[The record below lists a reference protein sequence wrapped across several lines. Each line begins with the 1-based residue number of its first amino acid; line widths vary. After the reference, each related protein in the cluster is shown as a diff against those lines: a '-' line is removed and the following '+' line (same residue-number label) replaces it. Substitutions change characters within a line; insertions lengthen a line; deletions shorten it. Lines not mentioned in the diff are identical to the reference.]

1 MKRLG
6 IWLLL
11 LAASL
16 PLGPAFA
23 GSAIALRAAID
34 NCQNPKV
41 APDIRIE
48 MCTRIIHANVVS
60 HGILTAFYAFR
71 ASAYADK
78 QDLSDAIQD
87 YSKAIELKSDFPE
100 ALANRANLYDQIGA
114 TAQASRDYER
124 AGFFR
129 LKKYECKEAI
139 EDYTAALQ
147 HDAKLATALYGR
159 GLCEFHGGDS
169 NAGQADLAAARRLD
183 SGIEKQADWP
193 EK

>member
-1 MKRLG
+1 M
-6 IWLLL
+6 
-11 LAASL
+11 
-16 PLGPAFA
+16 PLGPALG

-34 NCQNPKV
+34 NCQNPKLD
-41 APDIRIE
+41 PDLRIE

-78 QDLSDAIQD
+78 QNFQDAIQD
-87 YSKAIELKSDFPE
+87 YTKAIELKPDFPE
-100 ALANRANLYDQIGA
+100 AFANRANLYERIGD
-114 TAQASRDYER
+114 TARASRDYER

-147 HDAKLATALYGR
+147 HDSKLASALYGR
-159 GLCEFHGGDS
+159 GLCEVHSGDS
-169 NAGQADLAAARRLD
+169 HAGEKDLAAARLLD
-183 SGIEKQADWP
+183 SGIGNQADWP